1 MYTYYTGGN
10 SLAAPD
16 APISSLPADL
26 NPRPIYPTP
35 SNYQP
40 IQPTSTY
47 PPFRPINSFTFPS
60 VSNKF
65 DTPTTRPAEVTPK
78 PTNNINIAPQDLAG
92 ICGIEGTVV
101 RGFVYG
107 GVEVLRGQ
115 FPWLTAIYSKN
126 TDALNFKCGGSLI
139 SRRTVISAAHCFRR
153 LQAQQ
158 IVLFFGR
165 HNLESYSEDGIVTRD
180 ANKLIIHTDYMNGQ
194 PNADLALIQMEPL
207 EQ

>member
-1 MYTYYTGGN
+1 M
-10 SLAAPD
+10 LHV
-16 APISSLPADL
+16 DL
-26 NPRPIYPTP
+26 EPRPIYTTTYNNQLIQHANTHP
-35 SNYQP
+35 S
-40 IQPTSTY
+40 
-47 PPFRPINSFTFPS
+47 FRPVNFFPFPN

-65 DTPTTRPAEVTPK
+65 NTPTTNPAEVTPK
-78 PTNNINIAPQDLAG
+78 TTSNINTAINSTDLSG
-92 ICGIEGTVV
+92 VCGVEGTVV

-126 TDALNFKCGGSLI
+126 TDALSFKCGGSLI
-139 SRRTVISAAHCFRR
+139 SRRTVISVAHCFRR

-180 ANKLIIHTDYMNGQ
+180 ANKLIIHTDYVNGQ
-194 PNADLALIQMEPL
+194 PNADLALLQIEPV